1 MSLIVKT
8 MSEWNSEEGSPEI
21 LFWVGSAGAFDDRA
35 KKITRSF
42 VKILNKA
49 KVNFG
54 VLGTEES
61 ASGDVAK
68 RAGNEFLFQ
77 MQAMMNIE
85 VLNSYNVFFFE
96 PSMFIPHKAYAESDL
111 ADELVGSVVKIILS
125 FDTHLTAPTLLFP
138 LPEVKTVVEPLLVLY
153 KINLPPL

>member
-1 MSLIVKT
+1 MPRLSFIFTITKF
-8 MSEWNSEEGSPEI
+8 SSSGSR
-21 LFWVGSAGAFDDRA
+21 L
-35 KKITRSF
+35 
-42 VKILNKA
+42 
-49 KVNFG
+49 VNFG
-54 VLGTEES
+54 L
-61 ASGDVAK
+61 ANAPC
-68 RAGNEFLFQ
+68 
-77 MQAMMNIE
+77 E